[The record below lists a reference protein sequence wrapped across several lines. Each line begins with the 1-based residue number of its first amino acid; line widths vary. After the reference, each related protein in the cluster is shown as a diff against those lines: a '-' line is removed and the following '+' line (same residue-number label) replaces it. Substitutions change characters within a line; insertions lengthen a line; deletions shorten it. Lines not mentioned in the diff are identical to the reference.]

1 MDHVYDLIIVGSG
14 IAGYSAALTAKSLK
28 IDFLWL
34 GEGAF
39 GGKAGKVEY
48 VRNYPAFYGNGEA
61 FGKALSAQAEKEG
74 IARVR
79 ARIDRVYKMKEGFV
93 LTAGEES
100 FHAKS
105 VILAC
110 GVQTSGSLKGEKEFL
125 GRGVS
130 YCAVCDGG
138 LYRGKKIAAVLSSEE
153 YAEEAEYLASFADT
167 VYCFCRYP
175 EPVFQ
180 RKNILVRTGEPVAVE
195 GGLRADKLRMKDGT
209 ALDVDGVFL
218 LKDSAPPEA
227 LVGGLATEGAHV
239 KAGRDLSTNLAGLF
253 AAGDITGTPYQF
265 AKAAGEGLVAAY
277 SARAFLSKAGK

>member
-34 GEGAF
+34 GEGAL

-180 RKNILVRTGEPVAVE
+180 RKNILVRTGEPVAV
-195 GGLRADKLRMKDGT
+195 
-209 ALDVDGVFL
+209 VFL